1 MSVISCNFKLL
12 KTVKKGG
19 FMNKEDT
26 VRTSVT
32 FSKIQMYQIEEIRFS
47 ERFKSNTDL
56 IRVAWDYF
64 VKNKYPQLLD

>member
-1 MSVISCNFKLL
+1 
-12 KTVKKGG
+12 
-19 FMNKEDT
+19 MNEEDI
-26 VRTSVT
+26 VRMSVT

-47 ERFKSNTDL
+47 ERFKSNAEL